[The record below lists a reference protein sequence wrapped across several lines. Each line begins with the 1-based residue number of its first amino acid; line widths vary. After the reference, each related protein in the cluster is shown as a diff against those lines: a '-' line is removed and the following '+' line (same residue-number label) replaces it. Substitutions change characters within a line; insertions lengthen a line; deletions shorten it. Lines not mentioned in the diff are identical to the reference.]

1 MCGRFAI
8 TTPRLKKTE
17 ATLKTV
23 FPELQPHYNI
33 APSQNIP
40 AIRSGAD
47 GGYQLVFL
55 RWGLIPHWSKDSHSD
70 YSTINARAETVD
82 EKPVYREAF
91 RHRRCLIPA
100 SGFYVRM
107 AAQCQWRQTPALV
120 HPPQG

>member
-82 EKPVYREAF
+82 EKPVYWE
-91 RHRRCLIPA
+91 A
-100 SGFYVRM
+100 SGTG
-107 AAQCQWRQTPALV
+107 AA
-120 HPPQG
+120 